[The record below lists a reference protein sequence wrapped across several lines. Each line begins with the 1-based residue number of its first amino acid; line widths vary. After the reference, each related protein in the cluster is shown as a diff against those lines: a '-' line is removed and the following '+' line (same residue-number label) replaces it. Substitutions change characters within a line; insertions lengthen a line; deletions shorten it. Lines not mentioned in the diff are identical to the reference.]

1 MKAETKLE
9 PIIIRQT
16 DQIQIE
22 RYEKEIAD
30 LKAREAEQE
39 KKNLLLEKSLWACQ
53 RNCKEVTAREKM
65 L

>member
-22 RYEKEIAD
+22 RYEKEIAE

-39 KKNLLLEKSLWACQ
+39 KKNLLLEKSLWASQ